1 MMKEQKEFATYLWME
16 KFRPLS
22 IQEMILPSATKRFF
36 TKIIKSGEIPHLFLY
51 SSSPGTGKTTAAFAI
66 CNDLNV
72 KPLYINCSSDSGIDT
87 LRSRILKY
95 ATSKTLQTQKIKII
109 ILDEFDGAGD
119 ALQRALRSPLEKYA
133 NFCRFIITA
142 NYATRIINPLKS
154 RCQEIDF
161 NVTSKKVK
169 DEVRGKIIKRLCGVL
184 DIEGVTYEQ
193 NTIEQLTD
201 TYYPD
206 MRRMINLMQKYS
218 NQNGRIDNNIFNYC
232 TIEDTFFD
240 MIINKQFTK
249 ARQYVIESN
258 FDIDEM
264 WRELYDKLLP
274 RLEKPQM
281 AQALITIAKYQFWS
295 SQVVDKEINFAACLM
310 KLITEVL

>member
-1 MMKEQKEFATYLWME
+1 MTQKQLASFLWME
-16 KFRPLS
+16 KYRPTCIS
-22 IQEMILPSATKRFF
+22 EMILPMATKRFF
-36 TKIIKSGEIPHLFLY
+36 TKMVKNGEIPHLFLY

-66 CNDLNV
+66 CEELDV
-72 KPLYINCSSDSGIDT
+72 KPLYINCSSDTGIDT

-95 ATSKTLQTQKIKII
+95 ATAKTLRAQKTKII

-133 NFCRFIITA
+133 NHCRFIITA

-154 RCQEIDF
+154 RCQDIDF

-169 DEVRGKIIKRLCGVL
+169 DEVRGKIVKRLCGIL
-184 DIEGVTYEQ
+184 GVEEVSYEQ
-193 NTIEQLTD
+193 KTIEQIVD

-206 MRRMINLMQKYS
+206 MRKMLNIMQKYS
-218 NQNGRIDNNIFNYC
+218 DQNGRIDDDIFSFC
-232 TIEDTFFD
+232 SVEDEFFD
-240 MIINKQFTK
+240 MIVNKQFTK

-258 FDIDEM
+258 FDIDEL

-274 RLEKPQM
+274 RLDKPQM

-295 SQVVDKEINFAACLM
+295 SQVVDKEINFAACLIQ
-310 KLITEVL
+310 LITEVL